1 MRGIINDMSA
11 QIHKPHDTFVRKAL
25 EDMRVVRSLLQC
37 ELPEQIA
44 AQLDFTTTERIDGT
58 YISKSMR
65 NTYSDIVFRVQFK
78 DKSDD
83 ESSDK
88 SDHAYIYTLFEH
100 KSYMD
105 DWCNLQLLKYM
116 VSQWEIFHTAHPKEK
131 LPPIIPLVL
140 YHGKRGWRRREMLD
154 LINTKDP
161 AALQPYTPTFDYV
174 LWDVAHMDRERLD
187 LTLEARAFLE
197 ILHHIK
203 RSSLEQA
210 LPRIAHMLE
219 MSSNDR
225 RSILEKIEMY
235 LRYVSSCSKHINEE
249 TIRKSIDDSEIR
261 EEIMATLAQKW
272 MNEGEARGKAI
283 GEARGI
289 IGGQSALLRK
299 LIKLRFGQIPPYV
312 EGQLAAATAE
322 QLERFAENVLTATT
336 AEEVVTLN

>member
-1 MRGIINDMSA
+1 MSA

-44 AQLDFTTTERIDGT
+44 A
-58 YISKSMR
+58 
-65 NTYSDIVFRVQFK
+65 
-78 DKSDD
+78 
-83 ESSDK
+83 
-88 SDHAYIYTLFEH
+88 
-100 KSYMD
+100 
-105 DWCNLQLLKYM
+105 
-116 VSQWEIFHTAHPKEK
+116 P
-131 LPPIIPLVL
+131 
-140 YHGKRGWRRREMLD
+140 
-154 LINTKDP
+154 
-161 AALQPYTPTFDYV
+161 
-174 LWDVAHMDRERLD
+174 
-187 LTLEARAFLE
+187 
-197 ILHHIK
+197 
-203 RSSLEQA
+203 
-210 LPRIAHMLE
+210 
-219 MSSNDR
+219 SNDR

-235 LRYVSSCSKHINEE
+235 LRYVSGCSKHINEE
-249 TIRKSIDDSEIR
+249 TIRKSIEDSEIR

-272 MNEGEARGKAI
+272 MNE